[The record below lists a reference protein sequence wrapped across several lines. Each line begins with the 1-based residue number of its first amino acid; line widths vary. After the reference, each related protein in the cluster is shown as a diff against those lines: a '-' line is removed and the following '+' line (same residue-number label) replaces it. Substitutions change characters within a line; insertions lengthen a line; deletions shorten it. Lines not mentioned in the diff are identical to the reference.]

1 MSRQFQTRLDR
12 LERRD
17 QDGPCRAR
25 VVWLRPDGLPED
37 PTALDGAGRT
47 IYLPRK
53 SLSSAQWMRDCAR
66 RGQRRAEREIQI
78 KCIHAITQATASYA
92 RLLEIGEQEQR
103 LTAVEAQLAAL
114 GARR

>member
-1 MSRQFQTRLDR
+1 MSNPNPYQGRL
-12 LERRD
+12 
-17 QDGPCRAR
+17 GRAR
-25 VVWLRPDGLPED
+25 ARKPGNLVDAQRVLWRAIRVAEQLMDEADRREHREPATAQEPDEVR
-37 PTALDGAGRT
+37 A
-47 IYLPRK
+47 
-53 SLSSAQWMRDCAR
+53 
-66 RGQRRAEREIQI
+66 QRRAEREIQI